1 MQRLWACW
9 GWGRASAVLLALGAC
24 GGPETASDGSAPSEG
39 APASDSEEAPPGAHA
54 TETNWTGLSGLD
66 DPENPPPEGG
76 QPLEGAAADRPV
88 CPQCAAAG
96 GETSDFGDDRP
107 LTPCELSA
115 ESESLEV
122 AAAGALG
129 FADALDALDTSFEV
143 PFEWTAGTTEPE
155 SPASGYAASTRL
167 RGSTRVAAVV
177 HQVPSLAGCA
187 DWLDVSLDTS
197 LATADG
203 ALSIAGRLRA
213 RVERDTPVASAL
225 GRLDLSQARG
235 SLALD
240 PPPTPEP
247 LVGFVR
253 AQLYVWPDDVRLTL
267 AVGAELASEVG
278 SDTPSYHYEPLFG
291 MGPIDACAIEARPYA
306 FEAATPS
313 TGDATFAAR
322 FAELSS
328 FVAAGQP
335 LSARWQSGAT
345 TTLSVELGEPLSVCD
360 DGRRV
365 TASLAYR
372 VQSADGRVDIDT
384 DGHLSIAFDGA
395 APGRGWVNAS
405 SSELPVS
412 TDEFASS
419 AGVSGVDFQG
429 YGGGIW
435 HSMLRF
441 DPAEQPALGAELSV
455 EAHDLDGSVSGFP
468 GSYGGVVD
476 TLRW

>member
-9 GWGRASAVLLALGAC
+9 GWGRAGGVLLALGAC
-24 GGPETASDGSAPSEG
+24 GGTETASDGSSMG
-39 APASDSEEAPPGAHA
+39 ARPPGPDDEPGVDA

-66 DPENPPPEGG
+66 EPGAPPGEGG
-76 QPLEGAAADRPV
+76 MAGEGPGVDRAVGPR
-88 CPQCAAAG
+88 CAAAG

-115 ESESLEV
+115 EPESLEV
-122 AAAGALG
+122 AAARALG
-129 FADALDALDTSFEV
+129 FAAALDALETSFEV
-143 PFEWTAGTTEPE
+143 PFEWTAGAEPE
-155 SPASGYAASTRL
+155 YPASGFAASTRL
-167 RGSTRVAAVV
+167 GGSTRVAAVV
-177 HQVPSLAGCA
+177 HQVPSLAGCV
-187 DWLDVSLDTS
+187 DWLDVSLDTA

-203 ALSIAGRLRA
+203 ALSIAGALRA
-213 RVERDTPVASAL
+213 KLERDTRVTSAL
-225 GRLDLSQARG
+225 GRLDLSEARG
-235 SLALD
+235 SLVLD
-240 PPPTPEP
+240 PPPASEP

-267 AVGAELASEVG
+267 AVGADIASEVG

-306 FEAATPS
+306 VEAATPS
-313 TGDATFAAR
+313 TGEATFAAR

-328 FVAAGQP
+328 FVAARQP
-335 LSARWQSGAT
+335 FAARWQSGAT

-384 DGHLSIAFDGA
+384 DGSLSIAFDGA
-395 APGRGWVNAS
+395 APGRGWVSAS
-405 SSELPVS
+405 SSELPMP
-412 TDEFASS
+412 TADFASS
-419 AGVSGVDFQG
+419 AGIAGVDFRG

-435 HSMLRF
+435 HSQLRF
-441 DPAEQPALGAELSV
+441 DPAEEPALDAELSI
-455 EAHDLDGSVSGFP
+455 EAHDIDGGVSGLP

-476 TLRW
+476 GLRW